1 MSEEN
6 HHKLWRELKELKMSH
21 LDGEENT
28 DANSFTSTD
37 GLMSHSGRRSDIEWK
52 DSVDESRFRDELLK
66 RPHKTSSRLNL
77 LHTDALTSPPS
88 TFNNDEPP
96 VCSFRQQG
104 MRVCLIPA
112 DPSRLLG
119 EIAFQL
125 DRRILSHVFQEQSRL
140 YGFTVQNILDK
151 IQQVIR
157 NYLSHNIYVCV
168 HPLSGTVDE
177 LYRIM
182 DGLHVLGYSTSLH
195 PAFSELVVN
204 AFGILKEPPDA
215 LDPAYSDP
223 IVLRRVVVDTA
234 PSRLMKDL
242 LLLLDCLCFM
252 ARRDGRP
259 LFLW

>member
-1 MSEEN
+1 
-6 HHKLWRELKELKMSH
+6 MSH

-104 MRVCLIPA
+104 MR

-140 YGFTVQNILDK
+140 YGFTVQNILHK
-151 IQQVIR
+151 IQQ
-157 NYLSHNIYVCV
+157 VCV

-177 LYRIM
+177 LYRIRLLERHSEVM